1 MKNRIKYNVQ
11 LEVFD
16 NLNDLSEE
24 DKELIV
30 NAKKV
35 LKDAYAPYSQFYVG
49 ASIRLNSGEI
59 ITGSN
64 QENMAYP
71 SGLCAE
77 RVAIYYANSAYP
89 NQTITTIAVVAKAK
103 NFEIAKPVA
112 PCGACRQAMAEYE
125 LKQKEPIRLIMVG
138 GNDEIYISES
148 IENLLPFMFNEI
160 DLKKE

>member
-1 MKNRIKYNVQ
+1 
-11 LEVFD
+11 LEVFND
-16 NLNDLSEE
+16 LNDLSSE
-24 DKELIV
+24 DKELITR
-30 NAKKV
+30 AKEI

-49 ASIRLNSGEI
+49 AALRLNSGEI

-89 NQTITTIAVVAKAK
+89 NKTIKTIAVVAKAK
-103 NFEIAKPVA
+103 NFEIAKPVS

-125 LKQKEPIRLIMVG
+125 LKQKEPIRLIMAG

-148 IENLLPFMFNEI
+148 IENILPFMFNEI
-160 DLKKE
+160 GLKKT

>member
-1 MKNRIKYNVQ
+1 LKNTIKYNVQ
-11 LEVFD
+11 LEVFND
-16 NLNDLSEE
+16 LNDLSSE
-24 DKELIV
+24 DKELITR
-30 NAKKV
+30 AKEI

-49 ASIRLNSGEI
+49 AALRLNSGEI

-89 NQTITTIAVVAKAK
+89 NKTIKTIAVVAKAK
-103 NFEIAKPVA
+103 NFEIAKPVS

-125 LKQKEPIRLIMVG
+125 LKQKEPIRLIMAG

-148 IENLLPFMFNEI
+148 IENILPFMFNEI
-160 DLKKE
+160 GLKKT